1 MRVHP
6 VAFRTR
12 EDRVNVPEGFR
23 APSHHQRCGEPA
35 LSASGGRNDPVQPP
49 HGLHAPQEGPGFV
62 AGNASPDRLG
72 PMSSPDHSR
81 TEADMTTAATNREQ
95 VITEAIREI
104 SHIATLPEI
113 TLKIVEL
120 VEDPRSTA
128 QDLHKIISNDPA
140 LCSRILKV
148 VNSSFYGLPGQI
160 GSINRAI
167 VMLGLNAV
175 KNIAIAASLA
185 KLFRGGELTPN
196 FSAKSLWM
204 HSVATAASAKML
216 SDRMGFAA
224 SDEAFLCGL
233 IHDIGIM
240 VEMQFDRAK
249 LIDVVQKVGPDDQG
263 VPALNMCEVEE
274 AVFNANH
281 QHFGA
286 ALCAKWKFPAAFA
299 TVTGHHHDPLELP
312 PDARMLPSIVYVA
325 DRLAAEV
332 GGGFR
337 LDLPS
342 TEVGSDVR
350 DWLKLTTQ
358 TLDELR
364 RDLPEHLK
372 SVESMLA

>member
-1 MRVHP
+1 MP
-6 VAFRTR
+6 
-12 EDRVNVPEGFR
+12 
-23 APSHHQRCGEPA
+23 
-35 LSASGGRNDPVQPP
+35 
-49 HGLHAPQEGPGFV
+49 
-62 AGNASPDRLG
+62 
-72 PMSSPDHSR
+72 
-81 TEADMTTAATNREQ
+81 TEAANREQ
-95 VITEAIREI
+95 VIAEAIRDI

-185 KLFRGGELTPN
+185 KLFRGGDLTPN
-196 FSAKSLWM
+196 FSARSLWM
-204 HSVATAASAKML
+204 HSVATAASAKL
-216 SDRMGFAA
+216 LADRMGFAA
-224 SDEAFLCGL
+224 SDEAFLSGL

-240 VEMQFDRAK
+240 VEMQYDRNR
-249 LIDVVQKVGPDDQG
+249 LIDVVQRVGADAQG
-263 VPALNMCEVEE
+263 VPALDMCQVED
-274 AVFNANH
+274 AIFAANH

-286 ALCAKWKFPAAFA
+286 ALCARWKFPTAFSL
-299 TVTGHHHDPLELP
+299 VTGHHHRPLELP
-312 PDARMLPSIVYVA
+312 HDSRTLPAIVYVA

-342 TEVGSDVR
+342 LEISTDVR
-350 DWLKLTTQ
+350 DALKLTASL
-358 TLDELR
+358 LDDLR

-372 SVESMLA
+372 SVESMLS